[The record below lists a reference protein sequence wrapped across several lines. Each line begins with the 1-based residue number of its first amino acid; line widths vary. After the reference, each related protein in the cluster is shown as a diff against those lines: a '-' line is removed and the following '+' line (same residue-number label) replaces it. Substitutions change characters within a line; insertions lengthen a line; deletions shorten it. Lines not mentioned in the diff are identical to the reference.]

1 MSTTMAILTVG
12 VVPVAEVLPLLTEHI
27 REEQI
32 THISLLGKMTRED
45 VMEDYALD
53 SGDERLLT
61 LLNDNQPAEVS
72 RQKVERDLKHIIA
85 MLDRQEYDV
94 ILFLSSEM
102 LSGLTARNAILL
114 EPQRIIPPLVASIV
128 DGHQVG
134 VIVPVE
140 EVLPM
145 QQQKWLSLENA
156 PYYALANPIS
166 GSDSDLLSAGRALLE
181 QGADVLVLDCLG
193 YHQHHTRRIA
203 KSAGCAG
210 SAVKCAGFPAGCR
223 TISLTWSD
231 RLILRDRGKERP
243 LY

>member
-1 MSTTMAILTVG
+1 MAILTVG

-45 VMEDYALD
+45 VMEDYAVD
-53 SGDERLLT
+53 SGDECLLT

-145 QQQKWLSLENA
+145 QRQKWLS
-156 PYYALANPIS
+156 
-166 GSDSDLLSAGRALLE
+166 
-181 QGADVLVLDCLG
+181 
-193 YHQHHTRRIA
+193 
-203 KSAGCAG
+203 
-210 SAVKCAGFPAGCR
+210 
-223 TISLTWSD
+223 
-231 RLILRDRGKERP
+231 
-243 LY
+243 

>member
-166 GSDSDLLSAGRALLE
+166 GSDSDLLSAERRCWSRAPTCWCWT
-181 QGADVLVLDCLG
+181 AWV
-193 YHQHHTRRIA
+193 TTSIIA
-203 KSAGCAG
+203 TYCKKRWMCRF
-210 SAVKCAGFPAGCR
+210 CCQMCWFPGW
-223 TISLTWSD
+223 LQN
-231 RLILRDRGKERP
+231 
-243 LY
+243 Y